1 MYRMFLK
8 RISDF
13 IFALIGL
20 ILLSPVIV
28 IATFAL
34 ILANKGTPFFFQARP
49 GKGEKV
55 FKIIKFKT
63 MNDKTDDNGR
73 LLPDSERLTRIGE
86 FLRKTSIDELPQLVN
101 VLIGDMSFIGPR
113 PLLVEYLPFYRGKEK
128 LRHSVRPGITGLA
141 QVTGRNIL
149 SWDEKLALDVKYV
162 ESYSLINDIHL
173 YWKTFM
179 KVLKQDDI
187 EVIPSRIGTRLDIE
201 RKGNVDLK

>member
-1 MYRMFLK
+1 MFLK